1 MVCKYFPNPDSHE
14 FLGDDEKASS
24 CQAAAEGGTTTAAAS
39 TNTASK
45 SLDSDQDES
54 METETIPETATA
66 AGERETDKENGEEIE
81 QKMETATL
89 TDAGDA
95 SNSSGGKEEGAGEEK
110 KEGKKEGGEKAK
122 PEEKVEQEYNPLI
135 VRRSNRAIKPTKD
148 IDLYLL
154 GAQFGIDVEG
164 SDADSSDQE
173 FAPAVESDR
182 EFQHFILILILCWYD
197 NY

>member
-24 CQAAAEGGTTTAAAS
+24 SATAAAS

-45 SLDSDQDES
+45 SQDSDQDES
-54 METETIPETATA
+54 METETIPETAAA
-66 AGERETDKENGEEIE
+66 AGERETDKENGEEVE

-89 TDAGDA
+89 TDAGGA
-95 SNSSGGKEEGAGEEK
+95 SNGGSGGDAKEEGEGEEK
-110 KEGKKEGGEKAK
+110 NGEGGEKAK
-122 PEEKVEQEYNPLI
+122 PLEKVEQEYNPLI

-182 EFQHFILILILCWYD
+182 EFQHFTLILVLCWYD